1 MSHGNPEKEAA
12 SIGVHSR
19 RVARP
24 TNLDPVLKE
33 TGTAQR
39 LPVGEMPTL
48 GPVSPSSF
56 RETGFRSLEA

>member
-1 MSHGNPEKEAA
+1 MSHGNSEKEAA

-39 LPVGEMPTL
+39 LPVG
-48 GPVSPSSF
+48 
-56 RETGFRSLEA
+56 